1 MGSPDRPPNPR
12 SADRRRPAWVPLAG
26 AALVVPTV
34 LAGLTLLWP
43 RPQIEERLTAD
54 ATGALA
60 AAGLAA
66 DGVVFSGRDATLSG
80 LTGPD
85 ARRGVEV
92 VEAVP
97 GVRVAELAVSGDDG
111 TGGPVGGDGT
121 GGPGAVVAGAVGLAL
136 RGADLVLSGDV
147 GSEQERTAV
156 VAAATEQAGGRTVVD
171 ELTVVPG
178 AALPGGLDAAALGA
192 AAGALAGVD
201 GEDLSAAV
209 ETGADG
215 APVVALTGT
224 VPDEAA
230 RTAVLDAVDAAVPGA
245 TVDDRLTIAAAA
257 DPGAG
262 ADPSAGADPGA
273 GAPAGDL
280 DDAAKTALQGR
291 IDALLARTPVVFAPD
306 SPELTREGSAALE
319 QVLGLV
325 AAAPGARLQVDGY
338 VATGRGSGR
347 LTAQE
352 LSDRRAATV
361 REALVAGGVPAD
373 RVTARGLGEGDAP
386 AAEAAGR
393 RVEISVV

>member
-1 MGSPDRPPNPR
+1 
-12 SADRRRPAWVPLAG
+12 VPLAG

-43 RPQIEERLTAD
+43 RPQIEDRLTAD

-192 AAGALAGVD
+192 AAGALAGAD

-262 ADPSAGADPGA
+262 ADPSADPSAGADPAA
-273 GAPAGDL
+273 GGDAPAGDL
-280 DDAAKTALQGR
+280 DDAAKAALQGR
-291 IDALLARTPVVFAPD
+291 IDALLAGTPVVFAPD

>member
-12 SADRRRPAWVPLAG
+12 SADRRRPAWVPLAA

-54 ATGALA
+54 ATAALA
-60 AAGLAA
+60 AAGLAP
-66 DGVVFSGRDATLSG
+66 DEVVFSGRDATLSG

-85 ARRGVEV
+85 ADRGVGV
-92 VEAVP
+92 VEGVP
-97 GVRVAELAVSGDDG
+97 GVRVAELAVSGDG
-111 TGGPVGGDGT
+111 TGGPVGGEGT
-121 GGPGAVVAGAVGLAL
+121 GGPGVVAAGAVGIAL
-136 RGADLVLSGDV
+136 RGADLVLSGEV
-147 GSEQERTAV
+147 GSEEERSAV
-156 VAAATEQAGGRTVVD
+156 VAAAAEQADGRTVVD

-178 AALPGGLDAAALGA
+178 AALPGGLDAVALGA
-192 AAGALAGVD
+192 TAGALAGAG
-201 GEDLSAAV
+201 GEDLSATV

-215 APVVALTGT
+215 APVVALTGS
-224 VPDEAA
+224 VPDDATAA
-230 RTAVLDAVDAAVPGA
+230 TVRQALDDAVPGA
-245 TVDDRLTIAAAA
+245 TVDDRLTVAAAGAAAA
-257 DPGAG
+257 PDA
-262 ADPSAGADPGA
+262 SAAPGADPGP
-273 GAPAGDL
+273 GAGDL
-280 DDAAKTALQGR
+280 DDAAQAALQGR
-291 IDALLARTPVVFAPD
+291 LDALLAGTPLVFAPD
-306 SPELTREGSAALE
+306 SPELTREGRAALD
-319 QVLGLV
+319 QVLALV
-325 AAAPGARLQVDGY
+325 AGAPGARLQVDGY

-361 REALVAGGVPAD
+361 RDALVAGGVPAD

>member
-1 MGSPDRPPNPR
+1 
-12 SADRRRPAWVPLAG
+12 VPLAG

>member
-1 MGSPDRPPNPR
+1 
-12 SADRRRPAWVPLAG
+12 VPLA
-26 AALVVPTV
+26 AAVVVVPTV

-43 RPQIEERLTAD
+43 RPQIEDRLTAD
-54 ATGALA
+54 ATAALA
-60 AAGLAA
+60 AAGLAP
-66 DGVVFSGRDATLSG
+66 DEVVFSGRDATLSG

-85 ARRGVEV
+85 ADRGVEV
-92 VEAVP
+92 VEGVP
-97 GVRVAELAVSGDDG
+97 GVRVAELAVSGDG

-121 GGPGAVVAGAVGLAL
+121 GGAGAVAPGAVGIAL
-136 RGADLVLSGDV
+136 RGADLVLSG
-147 GSEQERTAV
+147 ERAAV
-156 VAAATEQAGGRTVVD
+156 VGAATEQADGRTVVD

-192 AAGALAGVD
+192 AAGAVAEAVAGAGV
-201 GEDLSAAV
+201 EDLSATV

-215 APVVALTGT
+215 APVVALTGS
-224 VPDEAA
+224 VPDDAA
-230 RTAVLDAVDAAVPGA
+230 AAAVRQALDAAVPGA
-245 TVDDRLTIAAAA
+245 TVDDRLTVAAAGA
-257 DPGAG
+257 GAAPDAGAAPGAG
-262 ADPSAGADPGA
+262 TAPDAGAG
-273 GAPAGDL
+273 GGDL
-280 DDAAKTALQGR
+280 DDAAKAALQGR
-291 IDALLARTPVVFAPD
+291 IDALLAGTPVVFAPD
-306 SPELTREGSAALE
+306 SPELTPEGTAALDR
-319 QVLGLV
+319 VLPLV
-325 AAAPGARLQVDGY
+325 AAAPGARLQIDGY